1 MGFAIDLMD
10 NLKWSFYLSDIFF
23 HFFKLTIFFQVQT
36 NNYGSFYDDQRQTW
50 SLMFDSEANAVQ
62 FAKQVRIQNSS

>member
-1 MGFAIDLMD
+1 MGFAADLMD
-10 NLKWSFYLSDIFF
+10 NLKLSFYSSDTFF
-23 HFFKLTIFFQVQT
+23 HFFKLTIFFQVQA